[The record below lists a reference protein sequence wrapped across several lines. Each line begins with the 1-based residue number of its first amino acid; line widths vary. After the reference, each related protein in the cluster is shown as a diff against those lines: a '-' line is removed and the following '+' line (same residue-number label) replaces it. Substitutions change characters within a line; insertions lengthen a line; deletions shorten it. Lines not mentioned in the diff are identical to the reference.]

1 MHIIMWEQLVNS
13 EGRVYNT
20 QPALKLSREGEAYIS
35 DSQKPKTVQKPG
47 VGLPKAV
54 YVDI

>member
-1 MHIIMWEQLVNS
+1 
-13 EGRVYNT
+13 VYNT